1 MDERTGFDLKPIF
14 DQFLRDTRIPVLEY
28 RFIDGSLMYR
38 WGNAVRGYNMPVKV
52 YLDGKETW
60 LPNNG
65 RRWNVLPNIKPCEL
79 VVDKDFYV
87 SSFNLMGE

>member
-1 MDERTGFDLKPIF
+1 LKPVF

-28 RFIDGSLMYR
+28 RFTDNGLMYR
-38 WGNAVRGYNMPVKV
+38 WGNAVRGFNMPVKV

-60 LPNNG
+60 LEFSG
-65 RRWNVLPNIKPCEL
+65 RGWSFLESVDPCDL

-87 SSFNLMGE
+87 AVLDIMGD